1 MNSRLLNEVNE
12 IKKMMGLLNEQN
24 TDFLEKSYVKPLLDK
39 GYKEVTNID
48 LPNGD
53 YLKSG
58 GGNGIDLKNS
68 DGSSTG
74 YIIVTTDGIRG
85 LHSGE
90 IRLTGGNLPDDYSVY
105 KIMYNK
111 DMKGKKDKPSV
122 NWGAMSE
129 EDKKKLEELRKE
141 RDEVVFTDEKRYKE
155 LQAEI
160 MKIRDKYTQ

>member
-1 MNSRLLNEVNE
+1 MNTRLLNEVNE

-53 YLKSG
+53 YFKSG
-58 GGNGIDLKNS
+58 GSHRIELKNS

-74 YIIVTTDGIRG
+74 YIIITTDGKRG
-85 LHSGE
+85 IHSGE
-90 IRLTGGNLPDDYSVY
+90 IRLTGGNRIPNDYSVY

-111 DMKGKKDKPSV
+111 DLKGKKDNLRVIRELCPKKIKR
-122 NWGAMSE
+122 NWRN
-129 EDKKKLEELRKE
+129 LERRE
-141 RDEVVFTDEKRYKE
+141 
-155 LQAEI
+155 
-160 MKIRDKYTQ
+160 MK